1 MTNRTTL
8 RSTDSGSRAVP
19 AFDLIA
25 ERYDEAFTDR
35 SAQLAA
41 GQWLIDQLPRGARVL
56 DLGCGSGL
64 PTAVQLA
71 DAGLDVVGVDESGR
85 MLDLARQR
93 VRNGT
98 FLQRDMRKL
107 GDQDGLGQF
116 DAAVSFFSLIML
128 PRADIPGVLQS
139 VRRLLRGPRLLA
151 LSMVYGDMDF
161 FPISFLGVATH
172 ASCYPTEDLVN
183 VVSGAGF
190 EVLSTDE
197 VAVQAEP
204 ERVERQI
211 YLRGRVVS
219 T

>member
-1 MTNRTTL
+1 
-8 RSTDSGSRAVP
+8 V
-19 AFDLIA
+19 
-25 ERYDEAFTDR
+25 
-35 SAQLAA
+35 QLAA

-93 VRNGT
+93 VPNGT
-98 FLQRDMRKL
+98 FQQRDMRKL
-107 GDQDGLGQF
+107 GDPDGLGQF

-139 VRRLLRGPRLLA
+139 VCRLLRGPRLLA

-172 ASCYPTEDLVN
+172 ASCYPTEDLVD

-211 YLRGRVVS
+211 FLRARS
-219 T
+219 RE